1 MKIKTLKTLLLAG
14 ILCTG
19 FMAQGAVVYQTD
31 FTGANFV
38 DEGLTNEGIAGSG
51 NWVHNSTTDR
61 AEYDWLIRN
70 SRAALY
76 TTSSFQNDLGFT
88 LDVSFQ
94 HDSLNDSRFS
104 IGLVES
110 TFSGSVDGDWLN
122 SALPGAYGIG
132 ISTIGSVATT
142 AGGDVLAFND
152 GSTPKNDFTSITNL
166 STAQGNITDDIL
178 QTFSM
183 TVTATTWS
191 YSLNGAVATT
201 GTHTFDTS
209 KSFRFITYQQA
220 TSSFTAGGGENSFFS
235 SITLT
240 ALTTPEPSTLGLFA
254 MGAALLFS
262 ARRREA
268 RGMIG

>member
-1 MKIKTLKTLLLAG
+1 
-14 ILCTG
+14 
-19 FMAQGAVVYQTD
+19 VVYQSD
-31 FTGANFV
+31 FTGTTLA
-38 DEGLTNEGIAGSG
+38 DAGLTNEGISSSA
-51 NWVHNSTTDR
+51 NWVHNTTDDR
-61 AEYDWLIRN
+61 ADFDWLVRN
-70 SRAALY
+70 ARAALY

-94 HDSLNDSRFS
+94 QDSFNMSRFS
-104 IGLVES
+104 IGLVDS
-110 TFSGSVDGDWLN
+110 TFSGSADGDWLN

-132 ISTIGSVATT
+132 LSTDGTVEDSNANN
-142 AGGDVLAFND
+142 DVLAFNA
-152 GSTPKNDFTSITNL
+152 GGTPKNDFSDVTSL
-166 STAQGNITDDIL
+166 STAQGNITKNTL